1 MVREAVEKRAGEP
14 FRPEDRGPFIEW
26 QVARHQRGAA
36 FVALAEYFEEQLG
49 TDRRE
54 RHVAQFIDDQ
64 QLDRVEMFLQGPQTA
79 FVAGFHEFM
88 DERSGGREGDAVTLL
103 ASRQPQCQ
111 GDMGF
116 ARAGGTESDAVL
128 ALLDPFAARQ
138 FENQRFVERGLRGEV
153 ESVEIPWGGG

>member
-1 MVREAVEKRAGEP
+1 
-14 FRPEDRGPFIEW
+14 
-26 QVARHQRGAA
+26 
-36 FVALAEYFEEQLG
+36 
-49 TDRRE
+49 
-54 RHVAQFIDDQ
+54 
-64 QLDRVEMFLQGPQTA
+64 
-79 FVAGFHEFM
+79 M

-153 ESVEIPWGGG
+153 ESVEALDLCEPRRMRRSTFRRSRSMRSSSHRRRR